1 MSGPITTNSQV
12 PLNLD
17 QLNQNQKYDPKQ
29 AGVGA
34 GWVVSNG
41 ETPPA
46 PPPPETVANA
56 IASLAEFMKGGQIT
70 GDVDVLLIQIAVAMR
85 DTEAKNEKSKINTDQ
100 EAKKAEMREKEH
112 KLEEAA
118 KKLQEAL
125 DKKNSSNIFDKIKL
139 AFEWLGAILAVALA
153 AVMIATGVGAV
164 VGGLLIAAAVTAV
177 VMAVDSTVAAAT
189 GMGIAGNIA
198 YAAAKAEGKTDA
210 EAKEIAGKADMGFKI
225 SLAIL
230 GIAFSLAAGGV
241 GAANSFR
248 SAIQAGKDAAEMG
261 AKIKDI
267 VIAAKTA
274 FMQTMEQSGAAVSQT
289 MQLMAKGLSVGE
301 GVNTAAIAGTEIGKA
316 VVKYEETEARSDAK
330 KLEAD
335 AKQHEAMMQI
345 LDDMIDQ
352 ALTRLMAAS
361 DRFNTMLDEIVEAMN
376 DRGNTMARARFTG

>member
-1 MSGPITTNSQV
+1 MPNTVNTSGQV

-17 QLNQNQKYDPKQ
+17 PSNKDLKFDPKQ

-34 GWVVSNG
+34 GWAAATG

-46 PPPPETVANA
+46 PPPAETVANA
-56 IASLAEFMKGGQIT
+56 IASLGAFTKDGQIT

-85 DTEAKNEKSKINTDQ
+85 DTEAKNESSKINTDQ

-177 VMAVDSTVAAAT
+177 VMAIDSTVQTAT

-198 YAAAKAEGKTDA
+198 YADAKAHGKTDA

-225 SLAIL
+225 SLAVL

-248 SAIQAGKDAAEMG
+248 SAIQAGKDAAELG
-261 AKIKDI
+261 SKVKDI
-267 VIAAKTA
+267 IIAAKTA
-274 FMQTMEQSGAAVSQT
+274 FMQTMEQAGNAASQG
-289 MQLMAKGLSVGE
+289 MQLAGKALSAGE
-301 GVNTAAIAGTEIGKA
+301 AVNTAAVAGTEIGKA
-316 VVKYEETEARSDAK
+316 AVKYQETEARADAK
-330 KLEAD
+330 NLEAD
-335 AKQHEAMMQI
+335 AKQHEAMMQM

-352 ALTRLMAAS
+352 ALSRLMAAS
-361 DRFNTMLDEIVEAMN
+361 DRFNTMLDDIVEAMN
-376 DRGNTMARARFTG
+376 DRGNTLSRARLTG